1 MIWVGLRSKSRFP
14 SEYLKGWTLFCGGY
28 SWTEVFGAIWWLK
41 NTHFYRF
48 YWVLQEAMGFPWFL
62 ENPFLSNGIEAT
74 ARPDVGF
81 SHMRYQKALVQN
93 NIKAVGLGFF
103 FDEWIRLMLSC
114 KKNYLDDLLTSS
126 PDVREITLWLW
137 CLKSEVIAV
146 FVMSLM
152 IYLWDEVFTAYLQRL
167 VTCSSL
173 DGKTCHSPNRKADLL
188 FGNQLCFSL
197 SIQSWYSIVDS
208 SMCGEFDPFRSP
220 NSDMVYRSMVNPSRW
235 EVRPL

>member
-103 FDEWIRLMLSC
+103 FDEWIRWMLSC
-114 KKNYLDDLLTSS
+114 KKKLTRWSVDIL
-126 PDVREITLWLW
+126 PGCPWNHAMAMM
-137 CLKSEVIAV
+137 SEVWSDCCIRDV
-146 FVMSLM
+146 INDIFVGWGFHCL
-152 IYLWDEVFTAYLQRL
+152 
-167 VTCSSL
+167 SS
-173 DGKTCHSPNRKADLL
+173 T
-188 FGNQLCFSL
+188 FGNVL
-197 SIQSWYSIVDS
+197 
-208 SMCGEFDPFRSP
+208 
-220 NSDMVYRSMVNPSRW
+220 
-235 EVRPL
+235 